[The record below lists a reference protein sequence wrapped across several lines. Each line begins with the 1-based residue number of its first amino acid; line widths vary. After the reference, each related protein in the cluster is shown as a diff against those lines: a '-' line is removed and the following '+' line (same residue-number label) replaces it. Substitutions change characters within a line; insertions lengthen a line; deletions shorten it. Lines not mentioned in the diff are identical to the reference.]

1 MEALG
6 VHPLCPACR
15 VVYSPGYETQQKGC
29 ADMMR
34 RKHQVRAWARDM
46 ARTREWE
53 QEPLL
58 SILPALR
65 GGGCSARGS
74 STAPCPQP
82 STSPAAASP
91 MAPQRAEPP
100 HHCAVPA
107 GGR

>member
-1 MEALG
+1 
-6 VHPLCPACR
+6 
-15 VVYSPGYETQQKGC
+15 
-29 ADMMR
+29 MMR

-46 ARTREWE
+46 ARTWEWE